1 MEPKEPLSYTERHAR
16 ELLQDRSQ
24 RKAIGVIIVIG
35 IVAFGIARACG
46 VV

>member
-16 ELLQDRSQ
+16 EQLQDRSE
-24 RKAIGVIIVIG
+24 RKAIGIIIVLAI
-35 IVAFGIARACG
+35 IAFGIARACG

>member
-16 ELLQDRSQ
+16 ELLQDRSE
-24 RKAIGVIIVIG
+24 RKAIGILIVLVII
-35 IVAFGIARACG
+35 AFGVARACG

>member
-1 MEPKEPLSYTERHAR
+1 MEPKEPLSYTERHSR
-16 ELLQDRSQ
+16 EQLQDRSE
-24 RKAIGVIIVIG
+24 RKAIGIIIVLA